1 MIELFDQEGGELPGQ
16 NRRCLLMRI
25 LPKVSGPSRRSEL
38 QNGLGSLHCLS
49 TGVLE
54 GKTCER

>member
-1 MIELFDQEGGELPGQ
+1 MIELFDQEGGELLGQ
-16 NRRCLLMRI
+16 SRRLLLTRI
-25 LPKVSGPSRRSEL
+25 LPKLSGPSRLSEL
-38 QNGLGSLHCLS
+38 HNGLGSLHCLS

>member
-25 LPKVSGPSRRSEL
+25 LPKVSGPSRLSEL
-38 QNGLGSLHCLS
+38 
-49 TGVLE
+49 
-54 GKTCER
+54 